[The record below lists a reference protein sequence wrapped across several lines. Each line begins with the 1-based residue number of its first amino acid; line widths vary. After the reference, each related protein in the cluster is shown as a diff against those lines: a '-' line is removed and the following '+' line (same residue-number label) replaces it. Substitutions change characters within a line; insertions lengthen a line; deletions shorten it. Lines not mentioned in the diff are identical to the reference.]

1 MKLNA
6 DLLKIIGTLFSENP
20 FFFFNSPI
28 EGVF

>member
-6 DLLKIIGTLFSENP
+6 DLFHLIGTLFSENP
-20 FFFFNSPI
+20 FFFFNPPI